1 MKQMIRL
8 TESDLHRIVEE
19 SVRILL
25 NEYGEGGESQK
36 ALGALYMRKMN
47 NVRSMDDKDMED
59 AREIA
64 TRAAEKRMEHG
75 IPVSFFVDGM
85 NKQVKKKNKKGV

>member
-1 MKQMIRL
+1 MKQVIRL
-8 TESDLHRIVEE
+8 TENDLHKIVEE
-19 SVRILL
+19 SVRRVL

-47 NVRSMDDKDMED
+47 NVRSMDDKNMND

-64 TRAAEKRMEHG
+64 KRAAEKRIKHG
-75 IPVSFFVDGM
+75 IPVSFFVGGM
-85 NKQVKKKNKKGV
+85 NGARNK